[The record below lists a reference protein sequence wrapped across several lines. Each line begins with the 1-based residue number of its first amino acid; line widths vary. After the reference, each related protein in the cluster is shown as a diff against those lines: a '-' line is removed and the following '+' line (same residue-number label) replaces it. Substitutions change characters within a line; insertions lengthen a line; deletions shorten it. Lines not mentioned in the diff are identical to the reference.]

1 MMRCLAVAF
10 FCMVV
15 GATSSSQT
23 DAPKEAQK
31 QSIQGKV
38 VEAKSGQP
46 VRKVNVEVVGGAGQ
60 SFGPHSATTIE
71 EKRPSRFGRDDSDL
85 RVRHPLTGNQE
96 RNGLPLHNQTRKGRA
111 PGVFVIEVTKLTL
124 QESKNAVRDQ
134 VSHQCIQCCKTFGMV
149 CACWPRTP
157 ASRPSPSSH
166 WRWASVPTARSS
178 VGSTPRC

>member
-15 GATSSSQT
+15 AATSSSQT

-71 EKRPSRFGRDDSDL
+71 DGTFTIEDLKPGRYSVTL
-85 RVRHPLTGNQE
+85 ERTGFAQTATGGGARLSHCNRGRV
-96 RNGLPLHNQTRKGRA
+96 
-111 PGVFVIEVTKLTL
+111 
-124 QESKNAVRDQ
+124 
-134 VSHQCIQCCKTFGMV
+134 
-149 CACWPRTP
+149 
-157 ASRPSPSSH
+157 
-166 WRWASVPTARSS
+166 
-178 VGSTPRC
+178 